1 MNYQVTLAAV
11 VILLNSFT
19 VWSAEIRTSNGL
31 ISIQAENEPFSRVM
45 KDLGQALGC
54 EVIMPASSKSVSIF
68 RTNAK
73 LRNMFRDLLNGYQYV
88 VYWSYDPAGKGK
100 VVDRILVLGVSPA
113 TEGISQSIFQPEELA
128 VAEINSVDDRIESL
142 INMTGTNEKQQSL
155 RQALQ
160 DASPDVRLVALD
172 ILFSQGDAEAKQM
185 IQSALGDMD
194 PKIREAAR
202 EILADLDA
210 VYPDQ

>member
-1 MNYQVTLAAV
+1 LNYQVTLAAV